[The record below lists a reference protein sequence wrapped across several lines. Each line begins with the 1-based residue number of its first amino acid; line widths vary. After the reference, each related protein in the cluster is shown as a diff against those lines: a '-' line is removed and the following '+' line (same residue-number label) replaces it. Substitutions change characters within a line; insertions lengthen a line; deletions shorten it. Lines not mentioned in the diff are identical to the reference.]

1 MVQDGLR
8 WRNNYPVDQI
18 MRLRITG
25 TREFF
30 FFFFLPAASFFLR
43 SDFFFSAV
51 LLSIY
56 FTDSNYLFKRYSSI
70 LSALVRQKRVRGG
83 DTLATIDIAAA
94 THNDSANMARSNSSN
109 SLGSPRYGPYV
120 RSTNMSKSRSD
131 QAGFFQ
137 DSSISSSPRRRTQTI
152 DQFSSPYGSPVYS
165 TSAMARSRSYSN
177 SETHSPATPK
187 NYRLNPLPIRISRD
201 LNKEMMDPRAS
212 LYPPPLSSNS
222 RYTPPSTPDASP
234 SRRSHPLTPSPS
246 FHELP
251 YSYSNEAS
259 PSITAAGYQANL
271 QQILGTSASWT
282 EEHQPLV
289 YDDTLIYENAVRP
302 FASLQIVDPNFT
314 PFEIPTHEQHLYEQK
329 YGAVSQPHPD
339 QLYLD
344 QIQVVDYS
352 SPPYSQLSHSASP
365 EALHQ
370 TLLFSGS
377 QTTNLFVHPGHDL
390 APEELGQDV
399 ILSKDWS
406 NEIVPLAISGQ
417 YTTTPD
423 YYVGSNEVRPSLSPI
438 SSASS
443 SQQSISSSFG
453 SSPYQLPLSPE
464 QLHESIIASLELDPI
479 VNRNTGLT
487 VGLEAPIE
495 LYVREFSSS
504 STSTIT
510 DSCNAFNNDLLRAQA
525 NQSPS
530 HYSEEIQ
537 SPTMMDQQHYHL
549 QQLQQLQKQED
560 QLLQQ
565 QALNQ
570 KLVQQ
575 HTTMARAHSLQTT
588 RDFTP
593 RLSPSHQHHHLA
605 SSSMMTPSRSYS
617 SHDIK
622 SPLSETS
629 FPSWSNSVGG
639 RINHSASAS
648 LDLEKMRTN
657 VPMLRFVNK

>member
-1 MVQDGLR
+1 MS
-8 WRNNYPVDQI
+8 
-18 MRLRITG
+18 
-25 TREFF
+25 FF
-30 FFFFLPAASFFLR
+30 FFFSFLPAASFLR
-43 SDFFFSAV
+43 SGRFFFPLV
-51 LLSIY
+51 LSIY
-56 FTDSNYLFKRYSSI
+56 FTDSNYLFKRYPSI
-70 LSALVRQKRVRGG
+70 FSALVRQKRVRG
-83 DTLATIDIAAA
+83 DTLASIDIAAA
-94 THNDSANMARSNSSN
+94 THNDSSSMARSNSSN
-109 SLGSPRYGPYV
+109 SIGSPRYGPYV

-137 DSSISSSPRRRTQTI
+137 DSPLSSSPRRRTQTI

-165 TSAMARSRSYSN
+165 TSAMSRSRSYSN
-177 SETHSPATPK
+177 SDCHSPATPR

-201 LNKEMMDPRAS
+201 LNKEMFDPRAG
-212 LYPPPLSSNS
+212 LYPPPLSNNS

-259 PSITAAGYQANL
+259 PSLAAPGYQANL

-289 YDDTLIYENAVRP
+289 YDDTSIYENAVRP
-302 FASLQIVDPNFT
+302 FASLQIVDPNFAAY
-314 PFEIPTHEQHLYEQK
+314 EIPAHDQHLYEQK
-329 YGAVSQPHPD
+329 YGAVSQPHLD

-344 QIQVVDYS
+344 QISVVDYS

-370 TLLFSGS
+370 TLLFSGG
-377 QTTNLFVHPGHDL
+377 QATNLYVHPGHDL
-390 APEELGQDV
+390 APEELGNEAV
-399 ILSKDWS
+399 VSKDWS
-406 NEIVPLAISGQ
+406 SEIIPLPTIGQ
-417 YTTTPD
+417 YD
-423 YYVGSNEVRPSLSPI
+423 AASNYYVGSSELIPSLSPT

-443 SQQSISSSFG
+443 SQQSISSSFD

-464 QLHESIIASLELDPI
+464 QIHESIIASLELDPI
-479 VNRNTGLT
+479 VNRITNNGQT

-530 HYSEEIQ
+530 NYSEESH
-537 SPTMMDQQHYHL
+537 SPIIMDQQHYHL

-560 QLLQQ
+560 QLHQQ

-575 HTTMARAHSLQTT
+575 HTTMARAHSLQNS
-588 RDFTP
+588 RDFNP
-593 RLSPSHQHHHLA
+593 RLSPSHQQQHHLA

-617 SHDIK
+617 SHDVK

-629 FPSWSNSVGG
+629 FPSWSNTVGG

-648 LDLEKMRTN
+648 LDLEKMRSN